1 MRTKYKKWAVDYIK
15 DHPEIILHDENIS
28 SYLDKKLNIEI
39 GAGKGDFVIGMALSH
54 ADEFFIAVEKI
65 SSVGGIAAKKMNEL
79 HLPNALLYPSDVVNL
94 FSLLPDNSINN
105 IYLNFSDPWPKDR
118 HAKRRLPSRQFLSR
132 FANILNTDGNLEFK
146 TDNKDLFD
154 FAVDEVEPAGWKMD
168 AITYDL
174 HHDEI
179 MNQGNVLTEY
189 EEKFSSKGNP
199 IYKYIISRCK

>member
-39 GAGKGDFVIGMALSH
+39 GSGKGDFIIGMALSH

-105 IYLNFSDPWPKDR
+105 IYLNFSDPWPKKR
-118 HAKRRLPSRQFLSR
+118 HEKRRLTYIKFLNEYYR
-132 FANILNTDGNLEFK
+132 ILKPNGYLIFKSDNDDLYQYSLEEITLSPFK
-146 TDNKDLFD
+146 LISKDDDYQLLSD
-154 FAVDEVEPAGWKMD
+154 DVE
-168 AITYDL
+168 
-174 HHDEI
+174 
-179 MNQGNVLTEY
+179 TEY
-189 EEKFSSKGNP
+189 EHKFRSLGNK
-199 IYKYIISRCK
+199 IHRFILRKE

>member
-39 GAGKGDFVIGMALSH
+39 GSGKGDFVIGMALSH

-105 IYLNFSDPWPKDR
+105 IYLNFSDPWPKKR
-118 HAKRRLPSRQFLSR
+118 HEKRRLTYIKFLNEYYR
-132 FANILNTDGNLEFK
+132 ILKPNGYLIFKSDNDDLYQYSLEEITLSSFK
-146 TDNKDLFD
+146 LISKDDDYQLLSD
-154 FAVDEVEPAGWKMD
+154 HVE
-168 AITYDL
+168 
-174 HHDEI
+174 
-179 MNQGNVLTEY
+179 TEY
-189 EEKFSSKGNP
+189 EHKFRSLGNK
-199 IYKYIISRCK
+199 IHRFILRKE

>member
-39 GAGKGDFVIGMALSH
+39 GSGKGDLLIGMALSH

-105 IYLNFSDPWPKDR
+105 IYLNFSDPWPKNR
-118 HAKRRLPSRQFLSR
+118 HEKRRLTYIKFLNEYYR
-132 FANILNTDGNLEFK
+132 ILKPNGYLIFKSDNDDLYQYSLEEITLSPFK
-146 TDNKDLFD
+146 LISKDDDYQLLSD
-154 FAVDEVEPAGWKMD
+154 DVE
-168 AITYDL
+168 
-174 HHDEI
+174 
-179 MNQGNVLTEY
+179 TEY
-189 EEKFSSKGNP
+189 EHKFRSLGNK
-199 IYKYIISRCK
+199 IHRFILRKE

>member
-28 SYLDKKLNIEI
+28 SYLDKNLNIEI
-39 GAGKGDFVIGMALSH
+39 GSGKGDFVIGMALSH

-105 IYLNFSDPWPKDR
+105 IYLNFSDPWPKKR
-118 HAKRRLPSRQFLSR
+118 HEKRRLTYIKFLNEYYR
-132 FANILNTDGNLEFK
+132 ILKPNGYLIFKSDNDDLYQYSLEEITLSPFK
-146 TDNKDLFD
+146 LISKDDDYQLLSD
-154 FAVDEVEPAGWKMD
+154 DVE
-168 AITYDL
+168 
-174 HHDEI
+174 
-179 MNQGNVLTEY
+179 TEY
-189 EEKFSSKGNP
+189 EHKFRSLGNK
-199 IYKYIISRCK
+199 IHRFILRKE

>member
-39 GAGKGDFVIGMALSH
+39 GSGKGDFVIGMALSH
-54 ADEFFIAVEKI
+54 VDEFFIAVEKI

-105 IYLNFSDPWPKDR
+105 IYLNFSDPWPKKR
-118 HAKRRLPSRQFLSR
+118 HEKRRLTYIKFLNEYYR
-132 FANILNTDGNLEFK
+132 ILKPNGYLIFKSDNDDLYQYSLEEITLSPFK
-146 TDNKDLFD
+146 LISKDDDYQLLSD
-154 FAVDEVEPAGWKMD
+154 DVE
-168 AITYDL
+168 
-174 HHDEI
+174 
-179 MNQGNVLTEY
+179 TEY
-189 EEKFSSKGNP
+189 EHKFRSLGNK
-199 IYKYIISRCK
+199 IHRFILRKE

>member
-39 GAGKGDFVIGMALSH
+39 GSGKGDFVIGMALSH

-105 IYLNFSDPWPKDR
+105 IYLNFSDPWPKKR
-118 HAKRRLPSRQFLSR
+118 HEKRRLTYIKFLNEYYR
-132 FANILNTDGNLEFK
+132 ILKPNGYLIFKSDNDDLYQYSLEEITLSPFK
-146 TDNKDLFD
+146 LISKDDDYQLLSD
-154 FAVDEVEPAGWKMD
+154 DVE
-168 AITYDL
+168 
-174 HHDEI
+174 
-179 MNQGNVLTEY
+179 TEY
-189 EEKFSSKGNP
+189 EHKFRSLGNK
-199 IYKYIISRCK
+199 IHRFILRKE

>member
-54 ADEFFIAVEKI
+54 KDEFFIAVEKI

-105 IYLNFSDPWPKDR
+105 IYLNFSDPWPKKR
-118 HAKRRLPSRQFLSR
+118 HEKRRLTYIKFLNEDYR
-132 FANILNTDGNLEFK
+132 ILKPNGYLIFKSDNDDLYQYSLEEITLSPFK
-146 TDNKDLFD
+146 LISKDDDYQLLSD
-154 FAVDEVEPAGWKMD
+154 DVE
-168 AITYDL
+168 
-174 HHDEI
+174 
-179 MNQGNVLTEY
+179 TEY
-189 EEKFSSKGNP
+189 EHKFRSLGNK
-199 IYKYIISRCK
+199 IHRFILRKE

>member
-105 IYLNFSDPWPKDR
+105 IYLNFSDPWPKKR
-118 HAKRRLPSRQFLSR
+118 HEKRRLTYIKFLNEYYR
-132 FANILNTDGNLEFK
+132 ILKPNGYLIFKSDNDDLYQYSLEEITLSPFK
-146 TDNKDLFD
+146 LISKDDDYQLLSD
-154 FAVDEVEPAGWKMD
+154 DVE
-168 AITYDL
+168 
-174 HHDEI
+174 
-179 MNQGNVLTEY
+179 TEY
-189 EEKFSSKGNP
+189 EHKFRSLGNK
-199 IYKYIISRCK
+199 IHRFILRKE

>member
-39 GAGKGDFVIGMALSH
+39 GSGKGDFVIGMALSH
-54 ADEFFIAVEKI
+54 KDEFFIAVEKI

-105 IYLNFSDPWPKDR
+105 IYLNFSDPWPKKR
-118 HAKRRLPSRQFLSR
+118 HEKRRLTYIKFLNEYYR
-132 FANILNTDGNLEFK
+132 ILKPNGYLIFK
-146 TDNKDLFD
+146 SDN
-154 FAVDEVEPAGWKMD
+154 DEG
-168 AITYDL
+168 
-174 HHDEI
+174 
-179 MNQGNVLTEY
+179 
-189 EEKFSSKGNP
+189 
-199 IYKYIISRCK
+199 